1 MPLLELYSGAGGS
14 MATQGIEEVTENAIR
29 AVARDCGSLS
39 MECSDVAGYVK
50 GVGQRI
56 GEHLKMLDQLE
67 EVTTRLLGDQA
78 RVSDSTDEARL
89 LSEQAKAKLDAGR
102 EAIEGTIQGFKGLTD
117 LIVQLGERMAGFASA
132 MSQVQTVSSTIETIA
147 RKTNM
152 LALNATIEAARAGDA
167 GRSFAV
173 VAAEVKK
180 LAHDTRAATSQ
191 IASTIGELTREAGAV
206 TTEIKTG
213 VERSR
218 AAQSGF
224 GTISETVREV
234 TEIVGMVDRQT
245 EGIAHSTSMIQT
257 SVDRVK
263 AGLTDFA
270 GDARANGS
278 ELLSAQKRLAHL
290 EMLSNTMLDTL
301 ANSGAEIDD
310 TPFILKAQEALPRRS
325 RPRSSRRSTR
335 AKSASRTCSTATTRS
350 IEGTNPVQY
359 EVRFNDAADQRCPPD
374 PRPHQGRRQPHHR
387 LGDRRHERLSADP
400 PFRAQPPAGTRS
412 GVERRALPQQAHHHR
427 RPDPH
432 GARKRPAGDAR
443 DLPDGAGRQ
452 VDPGEER
459 LRSVVDQGP
468 PLGQFRAR
476 VPRRLNL
483 ARRTAPTRFTYAGHK
498 PRLYALA
505 LGPTA
510 HRLRL
515 QRARTRGQEWRS
527 TGPSTSSRSAL
538 PKRS

>member
-1 MPLLELYSGAGGS
+1 
-14 MATQGIEEVTENAIR
+14 MATHGIEEVTENAIR

-39 MECSDVAGYVK
+39 MECSDVAGYVQ
-50 GVGQRI
+50 GVATRI
-56 GEHLKMLDQLE
+56 GEHMRMLDHLE

-89 LSEQAKAKLDAGR
+89 LSEQAKAKLESGR
-102 EAIEGTIQGFKGLTD
+102 EAIEGTIDSFKGLTD
-117 LIVQLGERMAGFASA
+117 LVVQLGQRMAGFAAA
-132 MSQVQTVSSTIETIA
+132 MNQVQTVSSTIETIA

-191 IASTIGELTREAGAV
+191 IASTIGQLTREAGAV
-206 TTEIKTG
+206 TAEIKTG

-234 TEIVGMVDRQT
+234 SEIVGMVDRQT

-270 GDARANGS
+270 ADARENGK
-278 ELLSAQKRLAHL
+278 ELLTAEKRLAHL

-310 TPFILKAQEALPRRS
+310 TPFILKAQETCRQIQ
-325 RPRSSRRSTR
+325 
-335 AKSASRTCSTATTRS
+335 SAIEHAIDAGEVTLDDVFDRDYQVV
-350 IEGTNPVQY
+350 EGTNPVQY
-359 EVRFNDAADQRCPPD
+359 NTRFNDTADRVVQPILDRSEASDSRVIGCAIGDLNGYLPTHLSKRSHPQGPD
-374 PRPHQGRRQPHHR
+374 PVWNDEHSRNRRI
-387 LGDRRHERLSADP
+387 LIDDT
-400 PFRAQPPAGTRS
+400 TRM
-412 GVERRALPQQAHHHR
+412 ALASE
-427 RPDPH
+427 
-432 GARKRPAGDAR
+432 RPATLATYRMDLGEKFIPVKNVFVPLWIKGQRWGNFELAYR
-443 DLPDGAGRQ
+443 DD
-452 VDPGEER
+452 
-459 LRSVVDQGP
+459 
-468 PLGQFRAR
+468 
-476 VPRRLNL
+476 
-483 ARRTAPTRFTYAGHK
+483 
-498 PRLYALA
+498 
-505 LGPTA
+505 
-510 HRLRL
+510 
-515 QRARTRGQEWRS
+515 
-527 TGPSTSSRSAL
+527 
-538 PKRS
+538 

>member
-1 MPLLELYSGAGGS
+1 M
-14 MATQGIEEVTENAIR
+14 GIEEVTENAVR

-39 MECSDVAGYVK
+39 MECSDVAGYVQ
-50 GVGQRI
+50 GVATRI
-56 GEHLKMLDQLE
+56 GDNLKMLDQLE
-67 EVTTRLLGDQA
+67 EVTIRLLADQA

-102 EAIEGTIQGFKGLTD
+102 EAIDGTIAGFKGLTE
-117 LIVQLGERMAGFASA
+117 LVVQLGERMAGFASA
-132 MSQVQTVSSTIETIA
+132 MNQVQMVSSTIETIA

-224 GTISETVREV
+224 GMISETVREV
-234 TEIVGMVDRQT
+234 SEIVGMVDRQT

-278 ELLSAQKRLAHL
+278 ELLSAQKRLSHL
-290 EMLSNTMLDTL
+290 EMLSSTMLDTL

-310 TPFILKAQEALPRRS
+310 TPFILKAQEACRQIQAVVE
-325 RPRSSRRSTR
+325 R
-335 AKSASRTCSTATTRS
+335 AIDAGEISVDEVFDTNYQ
-350 IEGTNPVQY
+350 IVEGSNPVQY
-359 EVRFNDAADQRCPPD
+359 DTRFNESADRHIRPILDRVKASDGRIIGSAIGDMNGYLPTHLTERSHPQGPD
-374 PRPHQGRRQPHHR
+374 PVWN
-387 LGDRRHERLSADP
+387 D
-400 PFRAQPPAGTRS
+400 
-412 GVERRALPQQAHHHR
+412 AHCR
-427 RPDPH
+427 N
-432 GARKRPAGDAR
+432 KRILIDDA
-443 DLPDGAGRQ
+443 
-452 VDPGEER
+452 
-459 LRSVVDQGP
+459 
-468 PLGQFRAR
+468 
-476 VPRRLNL
+476 
-483 ARRTAPTRFTYAGHK
+483 T
-498 PRLYALA
+498 
-505 LGPTA
+505 
-510 HRLRL
+510 
-515 QRARTRGQEWRS
+515 
-527 TGPSTSSRSAL
+527 RSAL
-538 PKRS
+538 NSEKPATLYTYRMELGEKHIPVKNVFVPLWIRGRRWGNYELAYRDD

>member
-1 MPLLELYSGAGGS
+1 
-14 MATQGIEEVTENAIR
+14 MATQGIEQVTEEAIR

-50 GVGQRI
+50 GVSDRI
-56 GEHLKMLDQLE
+56 SEHLKMLDSLE
-67 EVTTRLLGDQA
+67 DVTTRLLGDQE

-102 EAIEGTIQGFKGLTD
+102 EAIEGTIDGFKGLTE
-117 LIVQLGERMAGFASA
+117 LVVQLGERMAGFASA
-132 MSQVQTVSSTIETIA
+132 MNQVQTVSSTIEAIA

-224 GTISETVREV
+224 GQISDTVREV
-234 TEIVGMVDRQT
+234 SEIVGRVDRQT

-270 GDARANGS
+270 ADARDNGQ
-278 ELLSAQKRLAHL
+278 ELLSAEKRLAHL
-290 EMLSNTMLDTL
+290 ELLSNTMLDTL

-310 TPFILKAQEALPRRS
+310 TPFILKAQETARNIMIAVE
-325 RPRSSRRSTR
+325 R
-335 AKSASRTCSTATTRS
+335 AIDAGEVSVEDVFDRDYKLV
-350 IEGTNPVQY
+350 EGSNPIQY
-359 EVRFNDAADQRCPPD
+359 DVRFNAAADRHVRPILDRTKGQDNRIIGSAIGDMNGYLPTHLSERSHPQGPD
-374 PRPHQGRRQPHHR
+374 PVWNDEHCRNRRILIDDTTRNALASDKPATLATYR
-387 LGDRRHERLSADP
+387 MELGDRFIPVKNVFVPLY
-400 PFRAQPPAGTRS
+400 FRG
-412 GVERRALPQQAHHHR
+412 RRWGNFELAY
-427 RPDPH
+427 
-432 GARKRPAGDAR
+432 R
-443 DLPDGAGRQ
+443 D
-452 VDPGEER
+452 E
-459 LRSVVDQGP
+459 
-468 PLGQFRAR
+468 
-476 VPRRLNL
+476 
-483 ARRTAPTRFTYAGHK
+483 
-498 PRLYALA
+498 
-505 LGPTA
+505 
-510 HRLRL
+510 
-515 QRARTRGQEWRS
+515 
-527 TGPSTSSRSAL
+527 
-538 PKRS
+538 

>member
-1 MPLLELYSGAGGS
+1 
-14 MATQGIEEVTENAIR
+14 MATQGIEQITENAIR

-50 GVGQRI
+50 GVSDRI
-56 GEHLKMLDQLE
+56 GEHMRVLDQLE
-67 EVTTRLLGDQA
+67 EVTSRLMGDQA

-102 EAIEGTIQGFKGLTD
+102 EAIEGTIEGFKGLTE
-117 LIVQLGERMAGFASA
+117 LIVQLGERMAGFATA

-224 GTISETVREV
+224 GTISDTVREV
-234 TEIVGMVDRQT
+234 SEIVGMVDRQT

-270 GDARANGS
+270 ADARENGK
-278 ELLSAQKRLAHL
+278 ELLTAEKRLAHL

-310 TPFILKAQEALPRRS
+310 TPFILKAQETCRRIQAAIEHALDAGELTVEDVFDTDYR
-325 RPRSSRRSTR
+325 
-335 AKSASRTCSTATTRS
+335 
-350 IEGTNPVQY
+350 IVEGTNPVQY
-359 EVRFNDAADQRCPPD
+359 DVRFNDAADRLVQPILDQNKAGDNRIIGSAIGDMNGYLPTHLSERSHPQGPD
-374 PRPHQGRRQPHHR
+374 PVWNDEHCRNKRILIDDTTRMALASDRPATLATYRMELGDKFIPVKNVFVPLWIRGRRWGNFE
-387 LGDRRHERLSADP
+387 LAY
-400 PFRAQPPAGTRS
+400 
-412 GVERRALPQQAHHHR
+412 
-427 RPDPH
+427 
-432 GARKRPAGDAR
+432 R
-443 DLPDGAGRQ
+443 DD
-452 VDPGEER
+452 
-459 LRSVVDQGP
+459 
-468 PLGQFRAR
+468 
-476 VPRRLNL
+476 
-483 ARRTAPTRFTYAGHK
+483 
-498 PRLYALA
+498 
-505 LGPTA
+505 
-510 HRLRL
+510 
-515 QRARTRGQEWRS
+515 
-527 TGPSTSSRSAL
+527 
-538 PKRS
+538 